1 MTSKKDIKKLPGGRE
16 TSLGTQ
22 FLVRPGSCRE
32 HNPWRGVFCC
42 GHHNKREEGGLECF
56 SRAVTQPPGLYPPTV
71 DHVGARFTPTSLVAT
86 CCPWPSPFRLV
97 DNQSCTPIASPPVRR
112 AHARAGVCLNATAI
126 KTREEGGLYF
136 AVLGGRAVPGNRQII
151 FICSKC

>member
-1 MTSKKDIKKLPGGRE
+1 MPGGRE

-42 GHHNKREEGGLECF
+42 GHHNKREEGGLERF
-56 SRAVTQPPGLYPPTV
+56 SHACPSAIRLTPPTGRRHRHPHYSDISCCV
-71 DHVGARFTPTSLVAT
+71 R
-86 CCPWPSPFRLV
+86 CPWPGHPSPSRQP
-97 DNQSCTPIASPPVRR
+97 NHTPPLPTLPVRS

-126 KTREEGGLYF
+126 KTREEGGYILPC
-136 AVLGGRAVPGNRQII
+136 RAVAPFQETGKY
-151 FICSKC
+151 FYLSVW